1 MDRPILFINACV
13 RGESRTKKLAEKLLE
28 KLNRPVEEV
37 RLEEI
42 NFPIVD
48 EDFLNMRDRLISEGS
63 LDSPVFDLARQFSDA
78 ETIVI
83 AAPYWDLSFPG
94 CTAKFSAAVIDSCQN
109 KGDNGSPHVDRQNI
123 ACTSARCTS
132 LGNSFTDYAVADHHV
147 HAGGQDNARHTA
159 LKSLHDCRDIRVLND
174 PAQERHDRNDNEK
187 CRKDDGESRH
197 KCSDH
202 SSLCDTDV
210 SCQIYHDRARRALA
224 HSDHISQHIFAEPPV
239 GHHHVP
245 NQGDRCVSASDR
257 EKPHL

>member
-83 AAPYWDLSFPG
+83 AAPYWDLSFP
-94 CTAKFSAAVIDSCQN
+94 AVLKQYFEQVNVVGITFRYTEEGIPEGLC
-109 KGDNGSPHVDRQNI
+109 KADRI
-123 ACTSARCTS
+123 FYVST
-132 LGNSFTDYAVADHHV
+132 
-147 HAGGQDNARHTA
+147 AGG
-159 LKSLHDCRDIRVLND
+159 
-174 PAQERHDRNDNEK
+174 
-187 CRKDDGESRH
+187 
-197 KCSDH
+197 
-202 SSLCDTDV
+202 
-210 SCQIYHDRARRALA
+210 IYAPTEFGFGYVKALA
-224 HSDHISQHIFAEPPV
+224 QGYYGIGDVRLIEAVGLDIYGADVEAILEEAEETIE
-239 GHHHVP
+239 
-245 NQGDRCVSASDR
+245 DMD
-257 EKPHL
+257 LD